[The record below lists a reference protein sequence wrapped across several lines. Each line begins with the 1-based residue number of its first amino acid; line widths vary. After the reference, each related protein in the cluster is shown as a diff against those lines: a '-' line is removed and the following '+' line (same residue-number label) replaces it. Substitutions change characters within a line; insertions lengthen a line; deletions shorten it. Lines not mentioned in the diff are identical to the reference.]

1 MSTKRRTNLREIG
14 QKLGLSAS
22 TVSRALRELP
32 GIHPETRQQVFETA
46 QRMGYRGGELLNS
59 KRFSNIL
66 TLSQG
71 INLGLDLE
79 YLAGMSSAAIAMN
92 LSLISHHCRSEE
104 CANILN
110 PEFQPRALSAGHVDG
125 IVLIHRWP
133 IEIVTTLQKMFPVVS
148 IIHDYP
154 GTEVDVVSIDY
165 RDGMNQIV
173 KHLVAG
179 GCRRIGFFGLCHD
192 MSWSLARFGA
202 FVEAMLIHR
211 QEVRMQDVTEITLP
225 EALSES
231 ESDFQSGAAMLRAAE
246 LTREGVDAWV
256 CPSEM
261 IARSLYH
268 NLYHNGF
275 KVPENVAITGFHK
288 IAAYGP
294 DLSSTLTST
303 DISNAEIGSAA
314 LRRLV
319 YRIEDPQATRRNI
332 LLPCTFRKGTTT
344 REPR

>member
-1 MSTKRRTNLREIG
+1 MSARRRTNLREIG
-14 QKLGLSAS
+14 QKLDLSAS
-22 TVSRALRELP
+22 TVSRALRGLP
-32 GIHPETRQQVFETA
+32 GIHPETRQQVFEAA
-46 QRMGYRGGELLNS
+46 QKMGYRGGELLSS

-66 TLSQG
+66 TLSHG
-71 INLGLDLE
+71 INSGLDLE

-110 PEFQPRALSAGHVDG
+110 PEFQPRALSTGDVDG

-133 IEIVTTLQKMFPVVS
+133 IELVTALQRMFPVVS
-148 IIHDYP
+148 IIYDYP
-154 GTEVDVVSIDY
+154 GTEVDVVSVDC
-165 RDGMNQIV
+165 RNGMNQIV
-173 KHLVAG
+173 NHLVAG
-179 GCRRIGFFGLCHD
+179 KCRRIGFFGLCRN

-202 FVEAMLIHR
+202 FVEALLIHR
-211 QEVRMQDVTEITLP
+211 QKLRLEDVIEITLP

-231 ESDFQSGAAMLRAAE
+231 ESDFQSGVAMQRTAE

-268 NLYHNGF
+268 NLFHHGF
-275 KVPENVAITGFHK
+275 KIPETVAITGFHK

-294 DLSSTLTST
+294 DFSSTLTT
-303 DISNAEIGSAA
+303 TEISNEEIGSAA
-314 LRRLV
+314 LSRLV
-319 YRIEDPQATRRNI
+319 YRIEDAQATRRTI
-332 LLPCTFRKGTTT
+332 LLPCTLHPGTTT
-344 REPR
+344 RPPR